1 MGRVSLQEHRGRAR
15 KMLVVEAKSP
25 NQDAL
30 SMHVQPDTKLNA
42 ESIAEVLQEAL
53 GAEELKQ
60 LARQCGFQRRER
72 KITALELLVAC
83 ISTLGS
89 SEAHW
94 IADIVRTYNKIT
106 DKRIKYK
113 PFYNQLAKKEF
124 PEFLLLVLER
134 IVMKFAMRML
144 DNQLPGKLSL
154 FGDIIIHD
162 GTSFALKDALSNH
175 WPGRFT
181 TVSPSAVELHVTM
194 SVLDDTPIGIML
206 APDKDSER
214 LYLPE
219 ANELG
224 HRLLLADR
232 GYQGRDYFSELQSAE
247 GYYVIRGT
255 SNIRPTIV
263 KAIGDDGRRL
273 KHLEG
278 KKLKWKI
285 LPQETVD
292 LDITWGKGSNKYRGR
307 LVAIYKR
314 GKRNKKTFTYLHTNL
329 SRDNFSVEEVGN
341 LYRLRWQIEL
351 LFKEWKSYSNLHR
364 FDTSNQ
370 QIAEGLIW
378 ASLLAATLKRF
389 LAHSAERVLAVEIST
404 QRVAASA
411 RLFFD
416 EVLSTLLHAPS
427 ALPGLL
433 SRLFVYFAENTQR
446 AHPQRDRKIGR
457 LSVGLEPIALKN

>member
-1 MGRVSLQEHRGRAR
+1 
-15 KMLVVEAKSP
+15 
-25 NQDAL
+25 
-30 SMHVQPDTKLNA
+30 MHIKPDTKLDP
-42 ESIAEVLQEAL
+42 ESIANALRDAL

-72 KITALELLVAC
+72 KVGALEMLVSC
-83 ISTLGS
+83 ISALGS
-89 SEAHW
+89 GEAQW
-94 IADIVRTYNKIT
+94 IADIVRTFNKLTGKTI
-106 DKRIKYK
+106 RYK

-134 IVMKFAMRML
+134 LVEKLATRMISS
-144 DNQLPGKLSL
+144 QFPGKLSV
-154 FGDIIIHD
+154 FDDIIIHD
-162 GTSFALKDALSNH
+162 GTSFALKDGLAH
-175 WPGRFT
+175 YWPGRFT
-181 TVSPSAVELHVTM
+181 KNSPAAVELHVTM
-194 SVLDDTPIGIML
+194 SLFDDDSIGVML

-214 LYLPE
+214 LYAPE
-219 ANELG
+219 ASELG

-232 GYQGRDYFSELQSAE
+232 GYQRRGYFAELQSAQ

-255 SNIRPTIV
+255 KNIRPTIV
-263 KAIGDDGRRL
+263 KAIGSDGRRL
-273 KHLEG
+273 NHLEG
-278 KKLKWKI
+278 KTLKWNI

-292 LDITWGKGSNKYRGR
+292 LDISWGKGTNTYRGR
-307 LVAIYKR
+307 LIALYKR

-329 SRDNFSVEEVGN
+329 SRARFSFEDVGS

-364 FDTSNQ
+364 FDTSNDK
-370 QIAEGLIW
+370 IAEGLIW

-389 LAHSAERVLAVEIST
+389 LAHAAERVFAVEIST

-416 EVLSTLLHAPS
+416 EVLSTLLHAQS

-433 SRLFVYFAENTQR
+433 SRVFAYFAENTRR
-446 AHPQRDRKIGR
+446 AHPRRDREKGR
-457 LSVGLEPIALKN
+457 LSTGLEPVALKN

>member
-1 MGRVSLQEHRGRAR
+1 M
-15 KMLVVEAKSP
+15 VVK
-25 NQDAL
+25 
-30 SMHVQPDTKLNA
+30 PDTKIDP
-42 ESIAEVLQEAL
+42 ESIAELLQETL
-53 GAEELKQ
+53 GAKELKQ
-60 LARQCGFQRRER
+60 LARQCGFQKRER
-72 KITALELLVAC
+72 KITALELLVSC

-89 SEAHW
+89 GEAQW

-106 DKRIKYK
+106 GKNIKYK
-113 PFYNQLAKKEF
+113 PFYNQLAKKAF

-134 IVMKFAMRML
+134 VVRKFAMRMI
-144 DNQLPGKLSL
+144 DYQMPGKLSL
-154 FGDIIIHD
+154 FGDIIVHD
-162 GTSFALKDALSNH
+162 GSSFALKDALSRH

-181 TVSPSAVELHVTM
+181 TVSPAAVELHVTM
-194 SVLDDTPIGIML
+194 SVLNDTPIGIML

-219 ANELG
+219 ADELV
-224 HRLLLADR
+224 HRLFLADR
-232 GYQGRDYFSELQSAE
+232 GYQGRDYFSELQSAG

-263 KAIGDDGRRL
+263 KAIGADGRIL

-278 KKLKWKI
+278 KKLKWSI

-292 LDITWGKGSNKYRGR
+292 LDITWGQGAKQYRGR

-329 SRDNFSVEEVGN
+329 SRDSFSVEEVGA

-351 LFKEWKSYSNLHR
+351 LFKEWKSYSNLHS

-370 QIAEGLIW
+370 EIAEGLIW
-378 ASLLAATLKRF
+378 ASLLAATMKRF
-389 LAHSAERVLAVEIST
+389 LAHAAERVLAVEIST

-416 EVLSTLLHAPS
+416 DVLSTLLHAPT

-433 SRLFVYFAENTQR
+433 SRVFAYFAENTRR
-446 AHPQRDRKIGR
+446 AHPRRDRKIGR
-457 LSVGLEPIALKN
+457 FSVGLEPIALKN